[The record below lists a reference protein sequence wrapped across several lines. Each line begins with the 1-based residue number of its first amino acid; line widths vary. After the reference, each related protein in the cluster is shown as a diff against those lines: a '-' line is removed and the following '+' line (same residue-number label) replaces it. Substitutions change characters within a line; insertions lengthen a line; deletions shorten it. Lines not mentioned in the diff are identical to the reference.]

1 MICKTCNHKLPDDSE
16 FCQYCGN
23 KIEAG
28 FVVSTDG
35 LDGTEVSAVPVI
47 TDDSDIDETIP
58 EETLNAILK
67 VQTDATVKA
76 MEANRKTQPNNE
88 NDSDFGLVPE
98 KPIYTLALM
107 SVDGETEYLDKL
119 HTVNGQ
125 KIKYKRRGSMNVD
138 GINGLIDIY
147 DTYLPSGQP
156 YKTIYI
162 NMYGAK
168 KSTKVPVGF
177 IFARPKTTISNNN
190 NRCSNAYTS
199 NTIRKSSPNAKLVF
213 FSNIA
218 SIVLAIVSMFSIIIA
233 INVQDAKRNDLEHWN
248 TTAVYCVLLLLLGTF
263 LGFAI
268 NSFIKKRFKLVSCL
282 SPILAIATIITMAD
296 GSIFS
301 WGYYPSY
308 SSYRYYSYTN
318 SDIIEVCNVVWIM
331 CVALIL
337 IITLIPVVAVAIKK
351 INNHWHQSIS
361 YREKC
366 YKRVA
371 KIHNY
376 LEKGIISEEE
386 YEKTRKQIISK
397 IR

>member
-35 LDGTEVSAVPVI
+35 LDGTEVSAIPVI

-156 YKTIYI
+156 YKTIYL

-168 KSTKVPVGF
+168 TSTKIPAGFGVLKVQPVKKVKKEKRSKIDLIN
-177 IFARPKTTISNNN
+177 IFVLILPLI
-190 NRCSNAYTS
+190 
-199 NTIRKSSPNAKLVF
+199 L
-213 FSNIA
+213 
-218 SIVLAIVSMFSIIIA
+218 SIVSFPVCTYCTEELYATVICCGIIA
-233 INVQDAKRNDLEHWN
+233 IIFKILNVTK
-248 TTAVYCVLLLLLGTF
+248 
-263 LGFAI
+263 
-268 NSFIKKRFKLVSCL
+268 FKNN
-282 SPILAIATIITMAD
+282 IIITILTACTLLIMLIPCGAED
-296 GSIFS
+296 F
-301 WGYYPSY
+301 W
-308 SSYRYYSYTN
+308 
-318 SDIIEVCNVVWIM
+318 DEDEV
-331 CVALIL
+331 VATFIL
-337 IITLIPVVAVAIKK
+337 ISALYLWVCELCNLINICIEKYHGSQGYKIKCYKK
-351 INNHWHQSIS
+351 INLIND
-361 YREKC
+361 YREKG
-366 YKRVA
+366 V
-371 KIHNY
+371 ITQ
-376 LEKGIISEEE
+376 EEF
-386 YEKTRKQIISK
+386 EKTREQIISK
-397 IR
+397 IK